1 MPNEVSPHGTMSG
14 SAIAL
19 SRLCVIVP
27 CGQGSRVLRIARRC
41 GINGGTIMIAHGSY
55 RRNRVLNLLGLNETR
70 NELVLMVAGKAA
82 CDRAMLAIY
91 DELHLEKP
99 NHGIAFSIA
108 VRYVAGIHRDNS
120 LDQSPTSRASGG
132 NGNVYHLITVI
143 VDNGRAQDVISSAES
158 AGSGGGT
165 ILNARGSGIHERAKL
180 FTMEIEPEKEV
191 VMILSQRDK
200 TEAITKQIRADLE
213 IDKPGRGIIFVQD
226 VDNACGLREQ
236 SGQ

>member
-1 MPNEVSPHGTMSG
+1 MPNEISPHGTVSG
-14 SAIAL
+14 NTIAL
-19 SRLCVIVP
+19 AKLCVIVP
-27 CGQGSRVLRIARRC
+27 FGQGSRVLRIARSF

-55 RRNRVLNLLGLNETR
+55 RRSRILDLLGLNETR
-70 NELVLMVAGKAA
+70 NELVWMVAGSAA
-82 CDRAMLAIY
+82 CERAMQAIH

-99 NHGIAFSIA
+99 NHGIAFYMA
-108 VRYVAGIHRDNS
+108 VRYVAGIHRDNTF
-120 LDQSPTSRASGG
+120 DQSPAPRASGG
-132 NGNVYHLITVI
+132 NRNVYHLITVI
-143 VDNGRAQDVISSAES
+143 VENGRAQDVIMSAES

-180 FTMEIEPEKEV
+180 FSMEIEPEKEV
-191 VMILSQRDK
+191 VLILSQRDR

-236 SGQ
+236 SGP